1 MKSKGFISLALVAAA
16 GIAFYVW
23 RDSAAP
29 TDGAKA
35 ASVPSSAEVS
45 RGSAGS
51 GVIGARAGAPGIA
64 PSASNRATPAK
75 LTLSGELAVA
85 RSYKAIYDRLAN
97 SPEGQT
103 AEGQYVQY
111 RILRAC
117 ATISDRRGPAV
128 RQGMDLTPQRE
139 FIGTLPDTDPSKAK
153 RVAALDQLSED
164 KCVGLTGIVTTEA
177 DLAKR
182 LGEAAA
188 AGSPSARILQ
198 VEQELWQERRASGS
212 RTGPTLTDNQVDSLR
227 NAIGTGDPEALVL
240 AGRVLGTSFRDVTLR
255 LGPDPTPVEGRA
267 LSNAF
272 TLMACDH
279 GYPCGDNN
287 PRILQACAFQG
298 HCDAGNLPDFLAYYQ
313 TSPYEQQL
321 QLQYRGVLN
330 NAITTRDWSGLT
342 IQRGT
347 APLPPYPPA
356 RR

>member
-1 MKSKGFISLALVAAA
+1 MKSKGFISLVILAAAVAA
-16 GIAFYVW
+16 FYAW
-23 RDSAAP
+23 RDSATP

-35 ASVPSSAEVS
+35 ASAPSSAEVS
-45 RGSAGS
+45 RGSTS
-51 GVIGARAGAPGIA
+51 GAAVGARSGAPGIA
-64 PSASNRATPAK
+64 PSASNRATPVK

-85 RSYKAIYDRLAN
+85 RSYKALYDRLAN

-128 RQGMDLTPQRE
+128 RQGMDLAPQRE

-164 KCVGLTGIVTTEA
+164 KCVGLSGIVTTEA
-177 DLAKR
+177 DLTKR
-182 LGEAAA
+182 LNEAAA

-198 VEQELWQERRASGS
+198 VEQELWQERRTSGA
-212 RTGPTLTDNQVDSLR
+212 RGPTLSDSQVDSLR

-272 TLMACDH
+272 TLMACDY

-321 QLQYRGVLN
+321 QSQYRGVLN
-330 NAITTRDWSGLT
+330 NAITTRDWSGLS

>member
-1 MKSKGFISLALVAAA
+1 MKSKGFITLAAIVGAAV
-16 GIAFYVW
+16 AFYAW
-23 RDSAAP
+23 RESEAP
-29 TDGAKA
+29 SEGAKA
-35 ASVPSSAEVS
+35 ASVPSSAKVS
-45 RGSAGS
+45 QAPATGGS
-51 GVIGARAGAPGIA
+51 VVGARPGAPGIA
-64 PSASNRATPAK
+64 PSAARAKPVK

-85 RSYKAIYDRLAN
+85 KSYKALYDRLAN

-117 ATISDRRGPAV
+117 ATISDRKGPPNRGAV
-128 RQGMDLTPQRE
+128 DLQPQRDY
-139 FIGTLPDTDPSKAK
+139 IATLPDTDPSKAK

-177 DLAKR
+177 DLSKR
-182 LGEAAA
+182 LSDAVA
-188 AGSPSARILQ
+188 AGSPAARLTQ
-198 VEQELWQERRASGS
+198 LEQDLWAERRSSGF
-212 RTGPTLTDNQVDSLR
+212 RGGPTLSDGQVESLR
-227 NAIGTGDPEALVL
+227 TAMGSGDPEALVI
-240 AGRVLGTSFRDVTLR
+240 AGRVLGTTFRDVTLR
-255 LGPDPTPVEGRA
+255 LGSDPSPVEGRA

-272 TLMACDH
+272 TLMACDN

-287 PRILQACAFQG
+287 PRILQACAYSG

-321 QLQYRGVLN
+321 QSQYRAVLS
-330 NAITTRDWSGLT
+330 NAIATRDWSGLT